1 MKFSKNKPYVYQ
13 TQMQKDLHD
22 LRKEFEHIML
32 LHDVVE
38 SYRTKNITE
47 IHLYPKGN
55 THNS

>member
-1 MKFSKNKPYVYQ
+1 
-13 TQMQKDLHD
+13 MQKDLHE

-32 LHDVVE
+32 LHDVVA
-38 SYRTKNITE
+38 SYTTKNITE

>member
-1 MKFSKNKPYVYQ
+1 MKFSKHKPYVYQ
-13 TQMQKDLHD
+13 TLMQKDLHE

-32 LHDVVE
+32 LHDVVA
-38 SYRTKNITE
+38 SYTTKNITE

>member
-1 MKFSKNKPYVYQ
+1 MKISEIQPFVYNNKFQ
-13 TQMQKDLHD
+13 LQMFE

-32 LHDVVE
+32 LHDVVA
-38 SYRTKNITE
+38 SYTTKNITE